1 LDKKNAETNEKIV
14 LPCGCV
20 YHDKSWLIERVVE
33 CDFHK
38 HSRTAKR
45 PYRPKA
51 ECVRP

>member
-1 LDKKNAETNEKIV
+1 MTKTE

-20 YHDKSWLIERVVE
+20 YVDKGFLLVRIKE

-38 HSRTAKR
+38 RKRTAKK
-45 PYRPKA
+45 PYKPKA